1 MSLEIPDFSPNDL
14 LRTLTR
20 HRVDFVLIGGLAAT
34 LHGSPLNTNDADICP
49 SRERENLVHLAA
61 ALREMHAR
69 VRTDAEPN
77 GLPFAC
83 DAEFLERTK
92 MVNLQTDFGWFDISF
107 EPGGFEGGYAELI
120 PHAAV
125 YVIEGMSIRV
135 ASLHDVIRSKEAANR
150 DKDRAAL
157 PYLYALED
165 EIAAAERE
173 GRSSG

>member
-1 MSLEIPDFSPNDL
+1 VSPEIPDFSPNDI
-14 LRTLTR
+14 LRTLAR
-20 HRVDFVLIGGLAAT
+20 HHVRFILIGGLAAV
-34 LHGSPLNTNDADICP
+34 LHGSPLNTSDADICP
-49 SRERENLVHLAA
+49 DRERANLEALAA
-61 ALREMHAR
+61 ALHEMNAR
-69 VRTDAEPN
+69 IRSTAEPD
-77 GLPFAC
+77 GLSFAC
-83 DAEFLERTK
+83 DAEFLERMK

-107 EPGGFEGGYAELI
+107 EPAGFEGGYAALL
-120 PHAAV
+120 PHAVV
-125 YVIEGMSIRV
+125 YDIEGISVHV